1 MLLHPSIHLG
11 FHHPGSK
18 RPCGCRHPHPPCCLH
33 PLLPPCKVR
42 RGWGK
47 AGTRVSHDF
56 ICSCSHIKV
65 TLTSRSRSYSYSQ
78 AGGAHKDSAHSHASL
93 KRTCQ
98 LLSQS
103 HANTYTKAKDPR
115 GSRVHTKLRLTLSIP
130 ILLWLVLA
138 IVSYCWLLLAVAR
151 C

>member
-1 MLLHPSIHLG
+1 M
-11 FHHPGSK
+11 
-18 RPCGCRHPHPPCCLH
+18 
-33 PLLPPCKVR
+33 
-42 RGWGK
+42 

-56 ICSCSHIKV
+56 ICSCSRIKV

-98 LLSQS
+98 PLSHS

-115 GSRVHTKLRLTLSIP
+115 GSRVHTKLRLTNTS
-130 ILLWLVLA
+130 LA
-138 IVSYCWLLLAVAR
+138 SVSYCQLLSVVVN
-151 C
+151 CC